1 MKEKA
6 EDEQQEAGTRIRA
19 AILAGRVHTA
29 AGDFVAPQER
39 RKSSSGQ
46 SGVNNVHVCD
56 GVLTSICTAGEKSMT
71 CRMCGHTHVSYVCSG
86 GRNLCS
92 SVR

>member
-29 AGDFVAPQER
+29 AEDFVTPQER

-56 GVLTSICTAGEKSMT
+56 GVLTSICTLYVWSYFSLQLCRCYT
-71 CRMCGHTHVSYVCSG
+71 CVVCLFRRS
-86 GRNLCS
+86 
-92 SVR
+92 

>member
-29 AGDFVAPQER
+29 AEDFVTPQER

-71 CRMCGHTHVSYVCSG
+71 THRTHVSYVCSG